1 MTAATAFE
9 TAGRAI
15 SSGSAPDVRD
25 ALLES
30 AVSEDAE
37 ARRAEPLGVELE
49 EGVRLDGAVEEG
61 VRAAARTRR
70 TTGVTSTSPVSQRDR
85 RASAR
90 RRARE
95 KGCWLSRRKS
105 PRGKRPRRRATRE
118 GARRTRRGRRRGM
131 HRDGRLRTRAV
142 GDAEE
147 AAQRMRRGG
156 TAENPRHVIR
166 GKRRAG
172 RWETRRCSSPF
183 VGRRGRVTGRDLD
196 RARRRCASPRGAC
209 GSRRDAR
216 LAEAAGMTARE
227 VPTGAFHARCRK
239 RNDRSRMRRWLV
251 CHANSANQLPN
262 RSPAWFQQTHRGRR
276 ERSARPRAADRLSS
290 SAASRASTGRP
301 VHHSP
306 VRLRFLAFDT
316 SLFAGLF
323 DAPRAPSEEP
333 APARAFPRVVAA
345 SSSFPSRNM
354 RMAVSA

>member
-1 MTAATAFE
+1 MGACE
-9 TAGRAI
+9 RAR
-15 SSGSAPDVRD
+15 SGTRKR
-25 ALLES
+25 LL
-30 AVSEDAE
+30 SECDE
-37 ARRAEPLGVELE
+37 VE
-49 EGVRLDGAVEEG
+49 
-61 VRAAARTRR
+61 
-70 TTGVTSTSPVSQRDR
+70 
-85 RASAR
+85 R
-90 RRARE
+90 RRI
-95 KGCWLSRRKS
+95 
-105 PRGKRPRRRATRE
+105 
-118 GARRTRRGRRRGM
+118 
-131 HRDGRLRTRAV
+131 RDTSSV
-142 GDAEE
+142 GSDEL
-147 AAQRMRRGG
+147 GG
-156 TAENPRHVIR
+156 
-166 GKRRAG
+166 G
-172 RWETRRCSSPF
+172 ETRRCSSPF

-239 RNDRSRMRRWLV
+239 RNDRRRMRRWLV
-251 CHANSANQLPN
+251 YANFRESTPN

-276 ERSARPRAADRLSS
+276 ETLRETARGSRLSS

-345 SSSFPSRNM
+345 PSSFPSRNM